1 MSEVKFSKEHE
12 WIILEGDVA
21 TIGITQ
27 HATEMLGDIVF
38 AELPEKGSN
47 VEKDGTAGVVESTK
61 AASDV
66 YTPVRGEVVGINQ
79 AIVDDPAKINEDPEG
94 AAWFFKLKMKDISE
108 LDTLM
113 NKEEYDKF
121 AKESSN

>member
-1 MSEVKFSKEHE
+1 MSNTKFSKEHE
-12 WIILEGDVA
+12 WITLDGEVG
-21 TIGITQ
+21 TIGITK

-66 YTPVRGEVVGINQ
+66 YSPISGEITEGNKSI
-79 AIVDDPAKINEDPEG
+79 ADDPGSVNTDPEG
-94 AAWFFKLKMKDISE
+94 ASWFFKLRVKAKEEFNSLMSKD
-108 LDTLM
+108 
-113 NKEEYDKF
+113 EYDKF
-121 AKESSN
+121 CKENPS

>member
-12 WIILEGDVA
+12 WIKLEGEVA
-21 TIGITQ
+21 TIGITK

-38 AELPEKGSN
+38 AELPEKGSD

-66 YTPVRGEVVGINQ
+66 YTPVSGEVVDINQ
-79 AIVDDPAKINEDPEG
+79 MIIDDPAKINEDPEG
-94 AAWFFKLKMKDISE
+94 TAWFFKLKMKDMSE
-108 LDTLM
+108 MDRLM

-121 AKESSN
+121 AKESGN

>member
-12 WIILEGDVA
+12 WIRLEGEVA
-21 TIGITQ
+21 TVGITK

-38 AELPEKGSN
+38 VELPEKGTS
-47 VEKDGTAGVVESTK
+47 VTKDGNAGVVESTK

-66 YTPVRGEVVGINQ
+66 YTPVSGEIVENNQ
-79 AIVDDPAKINEDPEG
+79 SIIDDPAKINLDPENE
-94 AAWFFKLKMKDISE
+94 AWFFKLKIKDSAE
-108 LDTLM
+108 MDSLM

-121 AKESSN
+121 AKESGN

>member
-1 MSEVKFSKEHE
+1 MSNVKYSKEHE
-12 WIILEGDVA
+12 WIKLDGDIA
-21 TIGITQ
+21 TIGITK

-38 AELPEKGSN
+38 AELPEKGSS

-66 YTPVRGEVVGINQ
+66 YTPVSGEVVDNNQ
-79 AIVDDPAKINEDPEG
+79 AIVDDPSKINNDPEG
-94 AAWFFKLKMKDISE
+94 DAWFFKLKIKDVKE

-113 NKEEYDKF
+113 NKDEYDKF
-121 AKESSN
+121 AKESSQ

>member
-1 MSEVKFSKEHE
+1 MSEVKYSKEHE
-12 WIILEGDVA
+12 WIKLEGDEA
-21 TIGITQ
+21 TIGITK

-47 VEKDGTAGVVESTK
+47 VDKDGTAGVVESTK

-66 YTPVRGEVVGINQ
+66 YTPVSGEVIDTNQ
-79 AIVDDPAKINEDPEG
+79 MIVDDPSKINEDPEES
-94 AAWFFKLKMKDISE
+94 AWFFKLKIKDITEMDS
-108 LDTLM
+108 LM

-121 AKESSN
+121 AKETSA

>member
-1 MSEVKFSKEHE
+1 MSNTKFSKEHE
-12 WIILEGDVA
+12 WITLDGEVG
-21 TIGITQ
+21 TIGITK

-38 AELPEKGSN
+38 AELPEKGSI

-66 YTPVRGEVVGINQ
+66 YPPVSGEVVEINQ
-79 AIVDDPAKINEDPEG
+79 SIVDDPSKINADPEG
-94 AAWFFKLKMKDISE
+94 GAWFFKLKLKDKSE

-121 AKESSN
+121 AKETSA

>member
-12 WIILEGDVA
+12 WIKLEGEIA
-21 TIGITQ
+21 TIGITK

-38 AELPEKGSN
+38 AELPDIGSS

-66 YTPVRGEVVGINQ
+66 YTPVSGEVVDTNQ
-79 AIVDDPAKINEDPEG
+79 MIVDDPAKINEDPEG
-94 AAWFFKLKMKDISE
+94 AAWFFKLKMKDMSE
-108 LDTLM
+108 MDSLM
-113 NKEEYDKF
+113 NKDEYDKF
-121 AKESSN
+121 AKESSS